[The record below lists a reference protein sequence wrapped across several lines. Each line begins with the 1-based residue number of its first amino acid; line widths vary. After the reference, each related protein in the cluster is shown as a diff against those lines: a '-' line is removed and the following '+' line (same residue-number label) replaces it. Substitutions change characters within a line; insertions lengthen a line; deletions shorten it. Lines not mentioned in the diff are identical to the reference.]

1 LKPLLKPQLAGR
13 REELVASK
21 ESHERK
27 REDGLAQVCVCV
39 NINASILKP
48 LLNCEDAIESPIEF

>member
-1 LKPLLKPQLAGR
+1 
-13 REELVASK
+13 VASK